1 MQYML
6 MCCFDEQRW
15 GNLPLAQRD
24 GIMRDYEALVGDL
37 IRSGRYVGGGKLQA
51 SSSATTIREKNGRPA
66 ITDGPFAET
75 KEQLGGYHLIE
86 CADVE
91 EAISIAQRI
100 PTIPFGGTV
109 EVRAVE
115 EASG

>member
-6 MCCFDEQRW
+6 MCCFNEAQW
-15 GNLPLAQRD
+15 ESIPSVQRD
-24 GIMRDYEALVGDL
+24 GIMRRYETVVRDL
-37 IRSGRYVGGGKLQA
+37 IESGHYIGGAKLRPSA
-51 SSSATTIREKNGRPA
+51 SATTIREKNGRPA

-75 KEQLGGYHLIE
+75 KEQLGGYHVIE

-91 EAISIAQRI
+91 EAIAIAQRI

-115 EASG
+115 QADA